1 MHLEVH
7 IVYMGALPAGDYSPS
22 SHHFRFSGFFMKLLR
37 AVHQRMF
44 WLEAIRGA
52 SMNLLDGVVSVFPSK
67 TFQLQSTRSWDF
79 MGFSETVKRNV
90 LLKAISLLVF
100 LIMESGLNQRCLEG
114 WSSPKKWKGD
124 FAYDSVAIGAF
135 HAMEKGILTTAPANQ
150 HRHQRLCHGYCQ
162 YIEAFRPG
170 AVGAI
175 QLAQESFPIP
185 TVSLRNHDFPR
196 VKLYLNS
203 RVRHQSCWCGTLQKK
218 LNLCSCS
225 YAAGA
230 ALCRR
235 SLSIT

>member
-1 MHLEVH
+1 MLEVH
-7 IVYMGALPAGDYSPS
+7 SVHGSASCWRLLTFITPFQI
-22 SHHFRFSGFFMKLLR
+22 FRVLHEVVGGR
-37 AVHQRMF
+37 
-44 WLEAIRGA
+44 
-52 SMNLLDGVVSVFPSK
+52 DGVVSVFPSK

-79 MGFSETVKRNV
+79 MGFSETVKCNV

-114 WSSPKKWKGD
+114 FGPPPRNGSVVTAKVATISPATN

-162 YIEAFRPG
+162 CIEACRAG

-175 QLAQESFPIP
+175 QPAQESFPIP

-203 RVRHQSCWCGTLQKK
+203 TENPQVTILKSVAVKDDSAPAIHPFSG
-218 LNLCSCS
+218 
-225 YAAGA
+225 YH
-230 ALCRR
+230 
-235 SLSIT
+235 